1 MLRPQW
7 FRSYTKHV
15 PFGTAGCNNWLI
27 ARPSLVNSNTSV
39 LVGMKEEK
47 KWLYFQSHWL
57 LTSANFDWRLPM
69 FLWCLQMIGGS
80 LCILTFLISA
90 AMSTFGNGG
99 WIVAT
104 PKVGFKHPP
113 INIGAKGPLKTFPS
127 NIRCEPPAPSHRR
140 CLGMEERTEGH
151 SQYC

>member
-1 MLRPQW
+1 MLLRPQW

-80 LCILTFLISA
+80 LCILAFFISA
-90 AMSTFGNGG
+90 AMSTFGKQWMNCCYAKIRFQTSIYKYWCQRSFENLSIKYSLWTPGPIPPEVFGNGRTD
-99 WIVAT
+99 W
-104 PKVGFKHPP
+104 
-113 INIGAKGPLKTFPS
+113 GP
-127 NIRCEPPAPSHRR
+127 
-140 CLGMEERTEGH
+140 
-151 SQYC
+151 